1 MAFEQGKA
9 MRISLLLS
17 ALLLSACVARGAV
30 VLPPPDIV
38 VTYHDLALE
47 PPAGQAELVQ
57 RVDRAT
63 RYFCGAYE
71 PQDETAIFDPRF
83 ASTRLCPGYATLL
96 LLNKSPASVRRAY
109 RQGLRRN

>member
-1 MAFEQGKA
+1 MAIEQGEA
-9 MRISLLLS
+9 MRIPLLLS
-17 ALLLSACVARGAV
+17 ALLLSACVARGTV

-38 VTYHDLALE
+38 VTYRDLALE
-47 PPAGQAELVQ
+47 TPTGRAELVQ

-63 RYFCGAYE
+63 RYFCRAYD
-71 PQDETAIFDPRF
+71 PQDETAIFDPRL

-109 RQGLRRN
+109 RKGSQK